1 MTIETHPDEVL
12 KAIIAKGNRSDKVE
26 KLQKLHE
33 LCSQEYSR
41 NSQGGR
47 DLSIANMA
55 RIADSHGL
63 FKARTIYNK
72 ASEDYSALIKAW
84 ETYNGPK
91 HSKLIKVQQRA
102 SEDKYAYL
110 KKIEDPAIRSLCQ
123 MAIAERDKLRKELN
137 LLKSNYVVPIDNRP
151 LGAEIVKGSTNV
163 AIIETA
169 AQLTDSERTALTEA
183 IDSKWLAQ
191 HKLRL
196 GDTGEIIDERERFI
210 FKPGFATAIGKVLG
224 RKNTKPVLEAKRV

>member
-55 RIADSHGL
+55 RIAESHGL

-91 HSKLIKVQQRA
+91 LSKLIKVQHTSQ
-102 SEDKYAYL
+102 DKYAFL

-123 MAIAERDKLRKELN
+123 MAMIERDKIRAELN
-137 LLKSNYVVPIDNRP
+137 MLKSVYVATIDNRT
-151 LGAEIVKGSTNV
+151 LGAAIAKGSTNV

-196 GDTGEIIDERERFI
+196 GDTGEIMDERGRFI

-224 RKNTKPVLEAKRV
+224 RKNAKPALEAKLV

>member
-1 MTIETHPDEVL
+1 MTIGTHPDEVL

-26 KLQKLHE
+26 KLQTLHE

-41 NSQGGR
+41 NSQGAR

-72 ASEDYSALIKAW
+72 PSEDYSALIKAW

-91 HSKLIKVQQRA
+91 LSKLIKVQHTSQ
-102 SEDKYAYL
+102 DKYAFL

-123 MAIAERDKLRKELN
+123 MAIIERDKLRNELN
-137 LLKSNYVVPIDNRP
+137 LLKSTY
-151 LGAEIVKGSTNV
+151 
-163 AIIETA
+163 
-169 AQLTDSERTALTEA
+169 
-183 IDSKWLAQ
+183 
-191 HKLRL
+191 
-196 GDTGEIIDERERFI
+196 
-210 FKPGFATAIGKVLG
+210 
-224 RKNTKPVLEAKRV
+224 